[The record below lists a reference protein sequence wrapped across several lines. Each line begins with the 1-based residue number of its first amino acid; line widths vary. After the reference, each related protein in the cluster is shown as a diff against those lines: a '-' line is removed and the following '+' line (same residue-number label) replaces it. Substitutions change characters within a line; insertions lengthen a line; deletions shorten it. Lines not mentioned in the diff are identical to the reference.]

1 MTESLLLDWLDELPK
16 GLFGAGRMV
25 GCTNPATGWF
35 AVKENQDP
43 PRIVAGRRI
52 NDTDDGPLQICSVV
66 ANQKIETACYD
77 HESNTTDHDTEN
89 HIFQNIDVVA
99 QKLLQLLLTP
109 KPSFYKACFKTLNTA

>member
-1 MTESLLLDWLDELPK
+1 MTESLLLDWLDELLK
-16 GLFGAGRMV
+16 GLFGLGRMV

-66 ANQKIETACYD
+66 ANRKIEAACYD
-77 HESNTTDHDTEN
+77 HES

-99 QKLLQLLLTP
+99 QKLPQLLLTL
-109 KPSFYKACFKTLNTA
+109 KPSFYKVCFKTLNTD